1 MELALLCDV
10 HVLLVIQDD
19 KTHKSLFYSS
29 CQDYDLL
36 LQKVKQDEKAKVYSN
51 TDVLCGY

>member
-10 HVLLVIQDD
+10 HVLLVIQDE

-29 CQDYDLL
+29 AQDYDLL
-36 LQKVKQDEKAKVYSN
+36 LRKVKQDERAKVYTN
-51 TDVLCGY
+51 TDVT